1 MRVEKLKQI
10 ANQVLTGLVELHDMS
25 IIHCDLKPENI
36 LFSDGT
42 ETNIKLID
50 FGTASSNNQNFSYV
64 QSRFYRSPEVLFGQ
78 KITEKIDMWSFACI
92 IVELL
97 LGHPLFP
104 CIDENE
110 LLECQIV
117 TVGQPPD
124 DMVSKS
130 PLRRNFYDEN
140 MRLIRSSESFIP
152 EYALPGSDS
161 IRRVLHGQDKLFIN
175 FVDSIL
181 KMDPNQ

>member
-1 MRVEKLKQI
+1 
-10 ANQVLTGLVELHDMS
+10 MS

-36 LFSDGT
+36 LFTDAA

-50 FGTASSNNQNFSYV
+50 FGTACSNNQTFSYV
-64 QSRFYRSPEVLFGQ
+64 QSRFYRSPEVIFGQ
-78 KITEKIDMWSFACI
+78 KITDKIDMWSFACI

-117 TVGQPPD
+117 TVGQPTVE
-124 DMVSKS
+124 MISKS
-130 PLRRNFYDEN
+130 PMKRNFYDKN
-140 MRLIRSSESFIP
+140 MQLIRSPESFIP
-152 EYALPGSDS
+152 EDALPGSDS
-161 IRRVLHGQDKLFIN
+161 IRRVLHSQDKLLIN